1 MRPTGLT
8 DSEKRVRTDFLA
20 GGRTSFE
27 TGDPAADG
35 PAAGAAWGPERTL
48 RAEFVRK
55 LIDEAGDRR
64 APLRVVGAS
73 VVGPLELEYLEL
85 GYSLSFANSY
95 FENDIDLHDTRLRRL
110 NLRGTRLAG

>member
-20 GGRTSFE
+20 GSRTSFE
-27 TGDPAADG
+27 TGDPEADDPG
-35 PAAGAAWGPERTL
+35 AGAAWGPERTL

-64 APLRVVGAS
+64 APLRVVGAR
-73 VVGPLELEYLEL
+73 VVGPLSLEYLEL
-85 GYSLSFANSY
+85 GYSLSFADSY
-95 FENDIDLHDTRLRRL
+95 FEDEIDLHDHRPRRL
-110 NLRGTRLAG
+110 D